1 LSGDSDRSG
10 KSADPRRQIAF
21 RAGTSAETW
30 VAALLMAKGFRI
42 LARRW
47 KSPLG
52 EIDLIARRRKLL
64 IFVEVKARGQLTDAE
79 WSITPHQRRRIAAA
93 AEVWLSLHPD
103 DRIRDVRFDAILV
116 APARFPRHIPAA
128 FDASTGEI

>member
-1 LSGDSDRSG
+1 MILTDRASLPTLG
-10 KSADPRRQIAF
+10 VRSRFALERRLKPGQ
-21 RAGTSAETW
+21 RHCSSQ
-30 VAALLMAKGFRI
+30 GFRI

-64 IFVEVKARGQLTDAE
+64 IFVEVKARGHLADAE
-79 WSITPHQRRRIAAA
+79 WSITPLQRRRIAAA

-103 DRIRDVRFDAILV
+103 EHILDIRFDAILV
-116 APARFPRHIPAA
+116 APAQFPRHIPAA
-128 FDASTGEI
+128 FDVDVSS